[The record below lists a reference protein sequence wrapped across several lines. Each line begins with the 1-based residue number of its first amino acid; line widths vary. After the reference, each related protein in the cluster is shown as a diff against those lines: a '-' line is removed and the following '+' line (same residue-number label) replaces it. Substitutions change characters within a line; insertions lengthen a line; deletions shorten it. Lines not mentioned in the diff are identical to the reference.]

1 MWFIMDYLYSEA
13 QLEDDK
19 KKLAA
24 SNRELKGL
32 IDFFEE
38 RMGVSLPNFD
48 AVVEK
53 LNASL
58 LYEKSVEMVDK
69 VALSLGRYISNPDVT
84 YGIEQLISDLKKNI
98 SSDNVNIDN
107 VIKSFDDSAK
117 RVESLGRSGWVPELS
132 MSDGTMSLGIIGKSG
147 VNKTLA
153 NFDSSVVSRANLNI
167 DVAFRS
173 DNGSYQE
180 FEVPVEAYR
189 IENMNMNAPD
199 MSPEYK
205 EQLKAG
211 LGVLVVTDINLPEG
225 LTPKGKEVAYSQI
238 LTSLMHMSNANVVSL
253 SNADYGDIS
262 LKTPKILSVSLEE
275 NAPDLMRQVSHQ
287 LGRGIMDA
295 PALKRI
301 VKNGAAMSE
310 QGQDVDFV
318 MWVLEKQLK
327 DNGIDLTGD
336 QLASLKESI
345 EGMTNGNISP
355 SDVQNTVSRI
365 VTMREQQFKLVL
377 EKPKQKREDEGEDM
391 DLALS
396 TPRLTPGSMR

>member
-1 MWFIMDYLYSEA
+1 MWFIMDDLYGEA
-13 QLEDDK
+13 QLEGDK
-19 KKLAA
+19 KKLVA

-38 RMGVSLPNFD
+38 RMGVSLPNFE
-48 AVVEK
+48 VVIEK

-69 VALSLGRYISNPDVT
+69 VAYSLGRYLSNPGVT
-84 YGIEQLISDLKKNI
+84 YGMDQLLSELKKNI

-132 MSDGTMSLGIIGKSG
+132 MSDGIISLGIIGKSG
-147 VNKTLA
+147 VNKNLA
-153 NFDSSVVSRANLNI
+153 NFDTSVVSRASINI
-167 DVAFRS
+167 DVASRS
-173 DNGSYQE
+173 DDGFYQD

-189 IENMNMNAPD
+189 IENMNMSAPD

-225 LTPKGKEVAYSQI
+225 LSSKEKEMAYSQI
-238 LTSLMHMSNANVVSL
+238 LTSLMNMSSANVVSL

-262 LKTPKILSVSLEE
+262 LKTAKTMSASLEE
-275 NAPDLMRQVSHQ
+275 NAPELMRQVSNQ
-287 LGRGIMDA
+287 LGRSIMDA

-327 DNGIDLTGD
+327 DNGIDLTGN

-345 EGMTNGNISP
+345 EGMTNGNISS

-365 VTMREQQFKLVL
+365 VTMRDQQLKLVL
-377 EKPKQKREDEGEDM
+377 EKPKQERENEGEDM
-391 DLALS
+391 ELALS

>member
-1 MWFIMDYLYSEA
+1 MWFIMDDLNVDA
-13 QLEDDK
+13 QLEANRK
-19 KKLAA
+19 ELAA

-38 RMGVSLPNFD
+38 RTGVSLPNFD
-48 AVVEK
+48 GVVEK
-53 LNASL
+53 MNASL
-58 LYEKSVEMVDK
+58 LYEKSVELVDK
-69 VALSLGRYISNPDVT
+69 VALSLGRYISNPDVN
-84 YGIEQLISDLKKNI
+84 YGIEQLLSELKKNI
-98 SSDNVNIDN
+98 SSDNINIDN

-132 MSDGTMSLGIIGKSG
+132 MSDGIISLGIIGKSG
-147 VNKTLA
+147 VNKNLA
-153 NFDSSVVSRANLNI
+153 KFDTSVVSRANVNI
-167 DVAFRS
+167 DVSFRS
-173 DNGSYQE
+173 DDGSYKD
-180 FEVPVEAYR
+180 FEVPVEAHR
-189 IENMNMNAPD
+189 IENMNMSAPD

-211 LGVLVVTDINLPEG
+211 LGIVVVTDINLPEG
-225 LTPKGKEVAYSQI
+225 LSSKEKEMAYSQI
-238 LTSLMHMSNANVVSL
+238 LTSLMYMSSANVVSL

-262 LKTPKILSVSLEE
+262 LKTAKTMSVSLEE
-275 NAPDLMRQVSHQ
+275 NAPDLMRQASHQ
-287 LGRGIMDA
+287 LGRSIMDA

-310 QGQDVDFV
+310 QGQDADFV

-327 DNGIDLTGD
+327 DEGIDLTGN

-355 SDVQNTVSRI
+355 SDVQNTVSKI
-365 VTMREQQFKLVL
+365 VTMRDQQLKLVL
-377 EKPKQKREDEGEDM
+377 EKPKPKREDVGEDM